1 MRVDPGACIYV
12 GDDERD
18 IQAAK
23 AAGMRAIAASYGY
36 LGDAHDVRCWQPDA
50 IIDSP
55 QGLLNLLDFH

>member
-1 MRVDPGACIYV
+1 
-12 GDDERD
+12 
-18 IQAAK
+18 
-23 AAGMRAIAASYGY
+23 MRAIAASYGY